1 MEYDYANFPDD
12 CWKLIFD
19 RLREDRWDLESISLV
34 SKQFLSLSN
43 RFKLSL
49 SVSNK
54 VLSLLPQLLRRF
66 HHIKNID
73 IDIHNCTD
81 LDELICQFSGS
92 GINLEALAI
101 SCPSSPPR
109 VGFRALGLTMKNLKV
124 LDCSKLVYVL
134 DSDLILI
141 ANLFPGL
148 EEICINAY
156 NDDESGVNEEVL
168 TNVTDDGVE
177 FLASKLKELK
187 KIDLRGKFCISD
199 GSLVLLSLNCVKL
212 REIHL
217 CIYGHHLTEKGIDFV
232 MQHCHNLTSLSL
244 SLFPSNLDNNHAF
257 TVGSSET
264 YSNSFTFDNSIMKN
278 LHTLSLVDGISVK
291 FLYSMAKAHPPL
303 KKLKIKSRRL
313 VILLQ
318 ACQLTLQE
326 LTLLNPYLTDSC
338 WCVTDEG
345 IGEILKSCPVLT
357 HLKIFWLGV
366 SNVFE
371 RYSEHSIVNL
381 KSLEA
386 CGTKINDEA
395 MANIGNRCPCLR
407 YLDISYCKGV
417 TNNGVMEV
425 VRNCKRIREIN
436 LNRCENVSANILP
449 QMMFSRPSLKKITP
463 PCGFDRV
470 N

>member
-1 MEYDYANFPDD
+1 MGRVHESWQDP
-12 CWKLIFD
+12 
-19 RLREDRWDLESISLV
+19 REDKYGKIS
-34 SKQFLSLSN
+34 
-43 RFKLSL
+43 
-49 SVSNK
+49 
-54 VLSLLPQLLRRF
+54 
-66 HHIKNID
+66 
-73 IDIHNCTD
+73 
-81 LDELICQFSGS
+81 ES
-92 GINLEALAI
+92 GISLEALTI

-109 VGFRALGLTMKNLKV
+109 VGFRALGLIMKNLKV
-124 LDCSKLVYVL
+124 FAS
-134 DSDLILI
+134 
-141 ANLFPGL
+141 NG
-148 EEICINAY
+148 Y

-217 CIYGHHLTEKGIDFV
+217 CIYDNHLTEKGIYFV
-232 MQHCHNLTSLSL
+232 MRHCHNLTSLSL
-244 SLFPSNLDNNHAF
+244 RLFPSNPDNNHAF

-264 YSNSFTFDNSIMKN
+264 YSNSFTIDNSIMKN

-291 FLYSMAKAHPPL
+291 FLYSVAKAHPPL

-318 ACQLTLQE
+318 VCQSTLQE
-326 LTLLNPYLTDSC
+326 LTVLNPYLTDRSMTLYAICPNMSLILLMYASSGEVDNFSLNFSHENYRMRHLDVRSNTRLNDEVLKNFARVCPNLQFLDVSNC
-338 WCVTDEG
+338 WGVTDEG

-371 RYSEHSIVNL
+371 RYLEHSIVNL

-395 MANIGNRCPCLR
+395 MANIGNRCPCLQ

-449 QMMFSRPSLKKITP
+449 QMMFSRLSLKKITP

>member
-1 MEYDYANFPDD
+1 METN
-12 CWKLIFD
+12 I
-19 RLREDRWDLESISLV
+19 RSTQRR
-34 SKQFLSLSN
+34 
-43 RFKLSL
+43 
-49 SVSNK
+49 SVG
-54 VLSLLPQLLRRF
+54 LG
-66 HHIKNID
+66 ID
-73 IDIHNCTD
+73 
-81 LDELICQFSGS
+81 FFG
-92 GINLEALAI
+92 LEAVSLTLKSIQTQLI
-101 SCPSSPPR
+101 S
-109 VGFRALGLTMKNLKV
+109 FQQ
-124 LDCSKLVYVL
+124 
-134 DSDLILI
+134 
-141 ANLFPGL
+141 GL

-199 GSLVLLSLNCVKL
+199 GSLVFLSLNCVKL

-217 CIYGHHLTEKGIDFV
+217 CIYDHHLTEKGIYFV
-232 MQHCHNLTSLSL
+232 MRHCHNLTSLSL
-244 SLFPSNLDNNHAF
+244 TLFPSNLDNNHAF
-257 TVGSSET
+257 TVGSSES
-264 YSNSFTFDNSIMKN
+264 YSNSFTIDNSIMKN

-326 LTLLNPYLTDSC
+326 LTLLNPYLTDRSIRNLSKYVPNLTYVSLFGYKLTSVTFYTLTKNCPLLEVIIMTSTRLGEVDNFSLDFSHENYRMRHLDVHSNTWLNDEVLKNFARVCPNLQFLDVSSC
-338 WCVTDEG
+338 WCVTNEG

-366 SNVFE
+366 SNIFE

-386 CGTKINDEA
+386 CGTKINDES
-395 MANIGNRCPCLR
+395 MTNIGNRCPCLR